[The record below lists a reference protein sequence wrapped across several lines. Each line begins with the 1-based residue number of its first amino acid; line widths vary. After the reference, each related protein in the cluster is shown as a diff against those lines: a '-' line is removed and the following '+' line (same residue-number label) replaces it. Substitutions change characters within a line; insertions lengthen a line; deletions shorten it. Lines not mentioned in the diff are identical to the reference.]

1 MAFNKEVQV
10 SDVLMVIGWIAGI
23 VSAVAV
29 LVVSLCLYILRE
41 FKNYCAERFAN
52 ADKRCD
58 KCAEHNTD
66 EHKNL
71 HSRIDEHIRDHANKN
86 K

>member
-10 SDVLMVIGWIAGI
+10 SDALMVIGWVAGI

-29 LVVSLCLYILRE
+29 IVIGLLLYIFRE
-41 FKNYCAERFAN
+41 FKNYCAERFTN

-58 KCAEHNTD
+58 KCAEHNAE
-66 EHKNL
+66 EHTKL
-71 HSRIDEHIRDHANKN
+71 HARIDEHIRDHLQDK